1 MKAQMIYA
9 ILVIVLIISLWK
21 CWTFKCL
28 SVGLMYFA
36 STEHGWNID
45 EEEAQKILEYSM
57 KRHIKDFLKIKN

>member
-9 ILVIVLIISLWK
+9 ILVIVLITSLWK

-45 EEEAQKILEYSM
+45 EEEAK
-57 KRHIKDFLKIKN
+57 KNL